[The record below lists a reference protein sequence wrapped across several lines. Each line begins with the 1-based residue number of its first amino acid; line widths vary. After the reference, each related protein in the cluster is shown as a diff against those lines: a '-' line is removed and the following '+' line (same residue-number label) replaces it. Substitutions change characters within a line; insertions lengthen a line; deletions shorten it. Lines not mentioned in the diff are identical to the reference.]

1 MTLTDGKKSAESKL
15 PSVLNVAS
23 AAFVSYFGRKKE
35 MMEWCCLF
43 SPRLCM
49 CVCACVICVCVWWRS
64 LPLIVCFMLE
74 VGGLS

>member
-23 AAFVSYFGRKKE
+23 AVFVSYFGRKKRNDG
-35 MMEWCCLF
+35 MVLF
-43 SPRLCM
+43 VFSLSVCI
-49 CVCACVICVCVWWRS
+49 CVCVICVCVWWRS